1 MPELCPDTNSS
12 QHVHVVMRLRSDL
25 PAPVAF
31 QARRAMSQQAH
42 WRLSANAELNDI
54 ERLTVQIPMEL
65 KPALL
70 GAIGGA
76 AALAIVGF
84 NWGGWVTGATAESTA
99 KQRVSAALVTAL
111 APICLDNYRRSKD
124 AGSQIAELKKAKS
137 WEQGDFVEKAGW
149 TKIPGPMAKETGVG
163 KACAELIL
171 AEKP

>member
-1 MPELCPDTNSS
+1 
-12 QHVHVVMRLRSDL
+12 
-25 PAPVAF
+25 
-31 QARRAMSQQAH
+31 
-42 WRLSANAELNDI
+42 
-54 ERLTVQIPMEL
+54 MEL

-76 AALAIVGF
+76 AALAIIGF
-84 NWGGWVTGATAESTA
+84 NWGGWVTGPTAESTA